1 MDRSD
6 LQAMIRFAIKNDI
19 MNKPFTTV
27 FKWYNISNSLTYN
40 EHTINL
46 KTV

>member
-6 LQAMIRFAIKNDI
+6 LQAMLRFAIKNDI

-27 FKWYNISNSLTYN
+27 FKWYNISNSLVYN
-40 EHTINL
+40 ESNMNFIN
-46 KTV
+46 K